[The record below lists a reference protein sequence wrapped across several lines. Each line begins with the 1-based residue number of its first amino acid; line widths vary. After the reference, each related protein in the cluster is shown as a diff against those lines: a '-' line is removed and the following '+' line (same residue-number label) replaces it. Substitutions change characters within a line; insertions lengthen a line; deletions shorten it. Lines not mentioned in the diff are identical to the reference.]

1 MHDKLRS
8 AIAGGILI
16 GLLAAIPFINA
27 ACCLWVLLG
36 GALATYLYIKKSTVP
51 VLMAEGVQLGA
62 LAGIIG
68 GLLYLLV
75 GVPVNILA
83 GDPLVGLMIR
93 IAQKYNPDQVELA
106 RSRVEALHGK
116 PFIEQY
122 LLALPGALLRS
133 VFIVIFATL
142 SGLLAVPIF
151 EKRKGGSEG
160 PPPPPTSFPP
170 PPPVIGT
177 QPGAGYNAEG
187 PGGSYGSGD

>member
-1 MHDKLRS
+1 MNSKLRS
-8 AIAGGILI
+8 AITGGILI
-16 GLLAAIPFINA
+16 GLLATIPFINI

-51 VLMAEGVQLGA
+51 VLMAEGAQLGG

-68 GLLYLLV
+68 GLLYLLI

-83 GDPLVGLMIR
+83 GDPLMGLLIR
-93 IAQKYNPDQVELA
+93 MVQKYNPDQMELL
-106 RSRVEALHGK
+106 RSRIEALHGR
-116 PFIEQY
+116 PFLEQY
-122 LLALPGALLRS
+122 LSALPGTLLRA
-133 VFIVIFATL
+133 VFIIIFATL

-151 EKRKGGSEG
+151 EKRKSGSEG
-160 PPPPPTSFPP
+160 PPPPPTSFP

-187 PGGSYGSGD
+187 PGGGYGTGG

>member
-1 MHDKLRS
+1 MSDKLRS

-16 GLLAAIPFINA
+16 GLLATIPFSNL

-68 GLLYLLV
+68 GLLYLLI

-83 GDPLVGLMIR
+83 GDPLVGLMMR
-93 IAQKYNPDQVELA
+93 MVQKFNPDQAELV
-106 RSRVEALHGK
+106 RSRVEALRGQS
-116 PFIEQY
+116 FLQQC
-122 LLALPGALLRS
+122 LNALPGALFRL
-133 VFIVIFATL
+133 VLIVIFATL

-151 EKRKGGSEG
+151 EKRKSV
-160 PPPPPTSFPP
+160 S
-170 PPPVIGT
+170 
-177 QPGAGYNAEG
+177 EG
-187 PGGSYGSGD
+187 PGGGYGSGV